1 MMGVPLKDVVASM
14 KEEDPKAEAKSV
26 VPLKD
31 LVAFVEKEERREK
44 QSQYIS
50 GDTEASAKPSA
61 HAAGKTSIR
70 AQAGSFV
77 SSNAAQL
84 LLSCLMLAASSS
96 AALLAVLPPFTTYVT
111 VMLLKGSLT
120 TFLSFATTFFVLEIV
135 AQVFV
140 QGFHFFKHP
149 GYMIDLIVIAATV
162 YSQSTTSSAI
172 KSGHIHALSFLRYW
186 RLGAVVIRVVANVEA
201 AHESTISD
209 LLDSRAENKKLQA
222 QLRLAEDCRMG
233 DVEHRLEVEAL
244 SEAYKTE
251 VDTLM
256 AALQIAA
263 KDVAKNGGG
272 VGGVADVEGTDS
284 ASATEEG
291 VAEDMEEMTKP
302 IESTNTDASIG

>member
-14 KEEDPKAEAKSV
+14 KEEDSKAEAKSV

-31 LVAFVEKEERREK
+31 VVAFVEKEERREK

-50 GDTEASAKPSA
+50 GNTEASAKPST

-70 AQAGSFV
+70 AQVGSFV

-96 AALLAVLPPFTTYVT
+96 AALLAVLPTFTTYVT
-111 VMLLKGSLT
+111 GMLLKGSLT

-140 QGFHFFKHP
+140 QGVDFFKHP
-149 GYMIDLIVIAATV
+149 SYMIDLIVIAATV

-186 RLGAVVIRVVANVEA
+186 RLAAVVIRVIANVEA

-209 LLDSRAENKKLQA
+209 LLDSRAENKKLKA
-222 QLRLAEDCRMG
+222 QLRLVEDCRMG

-291 VAEDMEEMTKP
+291 VVEDMEETTKP
-302 IESTNTDASIG
+302 I

>member
-14 KEEDPKAEAKSV
+14 KEEDPKAEAKPV

-61 HAAGKTSIR
+61 HAAGKRSIR
-70 AQAGSFV
+70 VQVGSFV

-96 AALLAVLPPFTTYVT
+96 AALLAVLPTSTIYVT

-186 RLGAVVIRVVANVEA
+186 RLGAVVIRVIANVEA

-233 DVEHRLEVEAL
+233 DVQHRLEVEAL

-291 VAEDMEEMTKP
+291 VVEDMDKA
-302 IESTNTDASIG
+302 D

>member
-31 LVAFVEKEERREK
+31 VVAFVEKEERREK

-61 HAAGKTSIR
+61 HAVGKTSIR

-96 AALLAVLPPFTTYVT
+96 AALLAVLPTFTTYVT

-120 TFLSFATTFFVLEIV
+120 TFLSFAATFFVLEIV
-135 AQVFV
+135 AQAFV
-140 QGFHFFKHP
+140 QGVHFFKHP

-186 RLGAVVIRVVANVEA
+186 RLGAVVIRIVANVEA

-209 LLDSRAENKKLQA
+209 LLDSRAENKKLKA
-222 QLRLAEDCRMG
+222 QLRLVEDCRMG
-233 DVEHRLEVEAL
+233 DVEHRLEV
-244 SEAYKTE
+244 EAYKTE

-263 KDVAKNGGG
+263 KDVANNGGG

-291 VAEDMEEMTKP
+291 VMEDMEETTKP

>member
-1 MMGVPLKDVVASM
+1 MMRVPLKDVVASM

-50 GDTEASAKPSA
+50 GDTEASAKPST

-70 AQAGSFV
+70 AQVGSFV

-96 AALLAVLPPFTTYVT
+96 AALLAVLPTFTTYVT

-120 TFLSFATTFFVLEIV
+120 TFLSFAATFFVLEIV
-135 AQVFV
+135 AQAFV
-140 QGFHFFKHP
+140 QGVHFFKHP

-186 RLGAVVIRVVANVEA
+186 RLGAVVIRIVANVEA

-209 LLDSRAENKKLQA
+209 LLDSRAENKKLKA
-222 QLRLAEDCRMG
+222 QLRLVEDCRMG
-233 DVEHRLEVEAL
+233 DVEHRLEV
-244 SEAYKTE
+244 EAYKTE

-263 KDVAKNGGG
+263 KDVANNGGG

-291 VAEDMEEMTKP
+291 VMEDMEETTKP

>member
-31 LVAFVEKEERREK
+31 VVAFVEKEERREK

-61 HAAGKTSIR
+61 HAVGKTSIR

-96 AALLAVLPPFTTYVT
+96 AALLAVLPSFTTYVT

-120 TFLSFATTFFVLEIV
+120 TFLSFAATFFVLEIV
-135 AQVFV
+135 AQAFV
-140 QGFHFFKHP
+140 QGVHFFKHP

-186 RLGAVVIRVVANVEA
+186 RLGAVVIRIVANVEA

-209 LLDSRAENKKLQA
+209 LLDSRAENKKLKA
-222 QLRLAEDCRMG
+222 QLRLVEDCRMG
-233 DVEHRLEVEAL
+233 DVEHRLEV
-244 SEAYKTE
+244 EAYKTE

-263 KDVAKNGGG
+263 KDVANNGGG

-291 VAEDMEEMTKP
+291 VMEDMEETTKP